1 LLFVRIPWGIHGC
14 KFNSVDWNIAGIMGR
29 CYTRQPRICLSA
41 RAAIGRGRLDPVK
54 VARGAWKEYGVDRP
68 WLQQYPPGV
77 PADIDPD
84 SYASLR
90 DMFDEACAAHR
101 HSPAYTNMGAT
112 LTYAQLDELSR
123 AFAAWLQHKAGLTAG
138 DRVALMMPNVL
149 QYPVALFGALRA
161 GMVVVNTNPLYTA
174 RELEHQLK
182 DSGAKVIVI
191 VENFAHVLQEIL
203 PRTGLKKVLI
213 TRVGDLLG
221 FPRGSIVNFVLRYVR
236 KQIPPWNMP
245 GASTFKSALGGGL
258 GLKLEPTVLGPQD
271 IAFLQ
276 YTGGTTGVAKAA
288 VLTHRNMVAN
298 VLQANAW
305 IEPALAK
312 RPVGTVITALPL
324 YHIFSL
330 TANALLFLRLGAHNV
345 LITNPRDFPAFVAE
359 LKKFKFFFISG
370 VNTLFNA
377 LLHTPGFESVNFSEL
392 RISLGGGMAV
402 QRVVAER
409 WKKVTGNVLTQ
420 AWGLTE
426 TSPAAC
432 INPMGV
438 DFNGSIG
445 LPIPST
451 DISIRDDA
459 GKELSVNGVGE
470 ICVFGPQVMRGYWNR
485 PDETEK
491 VMFGD
496 WLRTG
501 DIGRMDAEGFVY
513 IEDRKKDMI
522 LVSGF
527 NVYPNE
533 IESVAAAHPGVLE
546 VAAVAQPDE
555 NSGEVVAL
563 FVVKKDPG
571 LTAEALI
578 AYCRTEL
585 TGYKVPKH
593 VYFRSELP
601 KTNVGKILRRA
612 LRDEL
617 RDSSRASGNS

>member
-1 LLFVRIPWGIHGC
+1 MQRV
-14 KFNSVDWNIAGIMGR
+14 
-29 CYTRQPRICLSA
+29 
-41 RAAIGRGRLDPVK
+41 
-54 VARGAWKEYGVDRP
+54 
-68 WLQQYPPGV
+68 WLNHYPPGV
-77 PADIDPD
+77 PTDIDPD
-84 SYASLR
+84 QYGSLNA
-90 DMFDEACAAHR
+90 MFDEACAAYGNL
-101 HSPAYTNMGAT
+101 PAYENFGTV
-112 LTYAQLDELSR
+112 LTYAQLDALSR
-123 AFAAWLQHKAGLTAG
+123 AFAAWLQKKSGLQPG
-138 DRVALMMPNVL
+138 DRVALMMPNVM
-149 QYPVALFGALRA
+149 QYPVALFGTLRA
-161 GMVVVNTNPLYTA
+161 GMTVVNVNPLYTT

-182 DSGAKVIVI
+182 DSGAKAIVI
-191 VENFAHVLQEIL
+191 VENFAHILQQVLPHTE
-203 PRTGLKKVLI
+203 LKQVLV
-213 TRVGDLLG
+213 TRIGDLLG
-221 FPRGSIVNFVLRYVR
+221 FPRGALVNLVLRLR
-236 KQIPPWNMP
+236 KQVPPWSMP
-245 GASTFKSALGGGL
+245 GAITLKSALGGGL
-258 GLKLEPTVLGPQD
+258 GLKLAPAEVGPQD

-298 VLQANAW
+298 VLQASAW
-305 IEPALAK
+305 IRPALQPGPQ
-312 RPVGTVITALPL
+312 RVIVTALPL

-330 TANALLFLRLGAHNV
+330 TANCLLFARLGAKNV
-345 LITNPRDFPAFVAE
+345 LITNPRDFPGFVKE
-359 LKKFKFFFISG
+359 LRKHKFFYISG

-377 LLHTPGFESVNFSEL
+377 LLHTPGFESLDFSAL
-392 RISLGGGMAV
+392 KITLGGGMAV
-402 QRVVAER
+402 QAVVAAR

-451 DISIRDDA
+451 DVSIRDD
-459 GKELSVNGVGE
+459 NGVEMGTNEVGE
-470 ICVFGPQVMRGYWNR
+470 ICVFGPQLMRGYWNR

-501 DIGRMDAEGFVY
+501 DIGRMDEKGFVF

-533 IESVAAAHPGVLE
+533 IESVVAENPGVLE
-546 VAAVAQPDE
+546 VAAVAQLDE
-555 NSGEVVAL
+555 SSGESVAL
-563 FVVKKDPG
+563 FVVKKDPN

-578 AYCRTEL
+578 AYCRANL

-593 VYFRSELP
+593 VYFRGELP
-601 KTNVGKILRRA
+601 KTNVGNILRRA

-617 RDSSRASGNS
+617 RGSQAEGAQTAAVQTPGG

>member
-1 LLFVRIPWGIHGC
+1 VQR
-14 KFNSVDWNIAGIMGR
+14 V
-29 CYTRQPRICLSA
+29 
-41 RAAIGRGRLDPVK
+41 
-54 VARGAWKEYGVDRP
+54 
-68 WLQQYPPGV
+68 WLNHYPPGV
-77 PADIDPD
+77 PTDIDPD
-84 SYASLR
+84 QYTSLNA
-90 DMFDEACAAHR
+90 MFEEACAAYGNL
-101 HSPAYTNMGAT
+101 PAYQNFGAV
-112 LTYAQLDELSR
+112 LTYAQLDALSR
-123 AFAAWLQHKAGLTAG
+123 AFAAWLQKKSGLAPG
-138 DRVALMMPNVL
+138 DRVALMMPNVM
-149 QYPVALFGALRA
+149 QYPVALFGTLRA
-161 GMVVVNTNPLYTA
+161 GMVVVNVNPLYTA

-182 DSGAKVIVI
+182 DSGAKAIVI
-191 VENFAHVLQEIL
+191 VENFAHVLQQVL
-203 PRTGLKKVLI
+203 PHTELKQVLV
-213 TRVGDLLG
+213 TRIGDLLG
-221 FPRGSIVNFVLRYVR
+221 FPRGALVNLVLRLR
-236 KQIPPWNMP
+236 KQVPPWSMP
-245 GASTFKSALGGGL
+245 GTITLKSALGGGL
-258 GLKLEPTVLGPQD
+258 GLKLAPAEIGPQD

-298 VLQANAW
+298 VLQASAW
-305 IEPALAK
+305 IRPALK
-312 RPVGTVITALPL
+312 PGPQRIIICALPL

-330 TANALLFLRLGAHNV
+330 TANCLLFTRLGSKNV
-345 LITNPRDFPAFVAE
+345 LITNPRDFKGFVAE
-359 LKKFKFFFISG
+359 LRKHKFFYISG

-377 LLHTPGFESVNFSEL
+377 LLHTPGFDSLDFSSL
-392 RISLGGGMAV
+392 KITLGGGMAV
-402 QRVVAER
+402 QAVVAAR

-451 DISIRDDA
+451 DISIRDDV
-459 GKELSVNGVGE
+459 GVEMGTNEVGE
-470 ICVFGPQVMRGYWNR
+470 ICVFGPQLMRGYWNR

-501 DIGRMDAEGFVY
+501 DIGRMDENGFVF

-533 IESVAAAHPGVLE
+533 IESVVAENPGVLE
-546 VAAVAQPDE
+546 VAAVAQLDE
-555 NSGEVVAL
+555 SSGESVAL
-563 FVVKKDPG
+563 FVVKKDPN

-578 AYCRTEL
+578 EYCRANL

-617 RDSSRASGNS
+617 RGAQTAGAPTPGV

>member
-1 LLFVRIPWGIHGC
+1 
-14 KFNSVDWNIAGIMGR
+14 M
-29 CYTRQPRICLSA
+29 
-41 RAAIGRGRLDPVK
+41 
-54 VARGAWKEYGVDRP
+54 DRN

-84 SYASLR
+84 RYASLR
-90 DMFDEACAAHR
+90 DIVEEACAAHG
-101 HSPAYTNMGAT
+101 HAPAFTNMGAT
-112 LTYAQLDELSR
+112 LSYVQLDALSR
-123 AFAAWLQHKAGLTAG
+123 AFAAWLQKKSGLAPG
-138 DRVALMMPNVL
+138 DRIALMMPNIL
-149 QYPVALFGALRA
+149 QYPIALFGALRA

-182 DSGAKVIVI
+182 DSGAKAIVI
-191 VENFAHVLQEIL
+191 VENFVHVLQQVL
-203 PRTGLKKVLI
+203 PRTDLKKVLV

-221 FPRGSIVNFVLRYVR
+221 IPRGFIVNFVLKYVR
-236 KQIPPWNMP
+236 KQIPEWKMP
-245 GASTFKSALGGGL
+245 GTATFKSALGSGL
-258 GLKLEPTVLGPQD
+258 GLKLDPVPLSGED

-276 YTGGTTGVAKAA
+276 YTGGTTGVSKAA

-298 VLQANAW
+298 VLQSAAW
-305 IEPALAK
+305 ITPSLKTNEA
-312 RPVGTVITALPL
+312 RVIVTALPL
-324 YHIFSL
+324 YHIFAL
-330 TANALLFLRLGAHNV
+330 TANCLAFLPLGARNV
-345 LITNPRDFPAFVAE
+345 LITNPRDFKAFVAE
-359 LKKFKFFFISG
+359 LRKYKFNFISG

-377 LLHTPGFESVNFSEL
+377 LLHTPGFETVDFKAL
-392 RISLGGGMAV
+392 RVTFAGGMAL
-402 QRVVAER
+402 QGVVAAR
-409 WKKVTGNVLTQ
+409 WKQVTGCIVTQ
-420 AWGLTE
+420 GWGLTE
-426 TSPAAC
+426 TSPVATA
-432 INPMGV
+432 NPTGL

-445 LPIPST
+445 LPVPST

-459 GKELSVNGVGE
+459 GKELPVNGIGE

-501 DIGRMDAEGFVY
+501 DIGRMDAAGFIY

-533 IESVAAAHPGVLE
+533 VESVAAEHPGVLE

-563 FVVKKDPG
+563 FVVKKDPS

-585 TGYKVPKH
+585 TGYKVPRH

-617 RDSSRASGNS
+617 RAPSHALRATVNAAAAAPP

>member
-1 LLFVRIPWGIHGC
+1 MDRI
-14 KFNSVDWNIAGIMGR
+14 
-29 CYTRQPRICLSA
+29 
-41 RAAIGRGRLDPVK
+41 
-54 VARGAWKEYGVDRP
+54 
-68 WLQQYPPGV
+68 WLKSYPAGV
-77 PADIDPD
+77 PTDIDPD
-84 SYASLR
+84 EHASLNE
-90 DMFDEACAAHR
+90 MFDEACAAHG
-101 HSPAYTNMGAT
+101 HAPAYTNMGAT
-112 LTYAQLDELSR
+112 LTYAQLDALSR
-123 AFAAWLQHKAGLTAG
+123 AFAAWLQRKSGLAPG
-138 DRVALMMPNVL
+138 DRVALMMPNIL
-149 QYPVALFGALRA
+149 QYPIALFGVLRA

-182 DSGAKVIVI
+182 DSGAKAIVI
-191 VENFAHVLQEIL
+191 VENFAHVLQQVL
-203 PRTGLKKVLI
+203 PHTDLKMVLV
-213 TRVGDLLG
+213 TRIGDLLG
-221 FPRGSIVNFVLRYVR
+221 LPRGMIVNFALRHLR
-236 KQIPPWNMP
+236 KQIPDWSMP
-245 GASTFKSALGGGL
+245 GALTFKGALSSGL
-258 GLKLEPTVLGPQD
+258 GIKLEAVAVGPQD

-276 YTGGTTGVAKAA
+276 YTGGTTGIAKAA
-288 VLTHRNMVAN
+288 ILTHRNMVAN
-298 VLQANAW
+298 VLQASAW
-305 IEPALAK
+305 IKPALPPASQ
-312 RPVGTVITALPL
+312 RIVITALPL

-330 TANALLFLRLGAHNV
+330 TANCLLFVRLGAHNI

-359 LKKFKFFFISG
+359 LRKYKFFFISG

-377 LLHTPGFESVNFSEL
+377 LLHTSGFESADFSAL

-402 QRVVAER
+402 QAVVAAR
-409 WKKVTGNVLTQ
+409 WKKVTGNILTQ

-426 TSPAAC
+426 TAPAAC

-451 DISIRDDA
+451 DISIRDDN
-459 GKELSVNGVGE
+459 GKEVATNEVGE
-470 ICVFGPQVMRGYWNR
+470 ICVFGPQLMRGYWNR
-485 PDETEK
+485 PDETET

-501 DIGRMDAEGFVY
+501 DLGRMDSRGFVY

-533 IESVAAAHPGVLE
+533 VEAVVAEHPGVLE
-546 VAAVAQPDE
+546 VAAVAQMDE
-555 NSGEVVAL
+555 NSGEAVAI
-563 FVVKKDPG
+563 FVVKKDPA

-578 AYCRTEL
+578 EHCRASL

-601 KTNVGKILRRA
+601 KSNVGKILRRA

-617 RDSSRASGNS
+617 RAAAAASARPQETA